1 MCRVLQKN
9 RIRRGRGVGARG
21 SGGRDVP
28 PSAVCTPG
36 PQATVSLSPKA
47 CDPGEPMTH
56 VPAQGPETARA
67 APAQRAAH
75 ERAELPLSPPSVP
88 SGPPVGGRRRPA
100 PGAPPPDEAAA
111 SNAALVRT
119 PPGPRLAQTR
129 PETATSNPGARPGG
143 STHGINPHRVVPTF
157 TSRTSLVPFPS
168 PGTPDPPTP
177 ISSWE
182 VLPHC
187 ALLSPG
193 TLAPRCPRGE
203 RRPRLGLLC
212 ASVATMTVSSRVPS
226 SSSSRVNTRLIP
238 AKPASR

>member
-1 MCRVLQKN
+1 MSR
-9 RIRRGRGVGARG
+9 
-21 SGGRDVP
+21 
-28 PSAVCTPG
+28 
-36 PQATVSLSPKA
+36 PK
-47 CDPGEPMTH
+47 
-56 VPAQGPETARA
+56 
-67 APAQRAAH
+67 
-75 ERAELPLSPPSVP
+75 
-88 SGPPVGGRRRPA
+88 GRRRREPPPLSGQHA
-100 PGAPPPDEAAA
+100 KGLNSPSLRLLFRPDPPWADGAVLHRGAPPPDEAAA

-143 STHGINPHRVVPTF
+143 STRGINPHRVVPTF